1 MKYKYGP
8 IDLVNNDEMAQQFF
22 NRDYEDRGML
32 KWQGFFLSDHTSVI
46 KKDKK
51 ASIAESIKPQQT
63 NQEIMDVLFRALEYK
78 YQVHIQ
84 LRELQQGET
93 VVSVDG
99 LVMQLDDGRVL
110 IQVNDKGT
118 YQWNIEKIRNVQVVP
133 NGKIRW

>member
-1 MKYKYGP
+1 
-8 IDLVNNDEMAQQFF
+8 MAQQFF